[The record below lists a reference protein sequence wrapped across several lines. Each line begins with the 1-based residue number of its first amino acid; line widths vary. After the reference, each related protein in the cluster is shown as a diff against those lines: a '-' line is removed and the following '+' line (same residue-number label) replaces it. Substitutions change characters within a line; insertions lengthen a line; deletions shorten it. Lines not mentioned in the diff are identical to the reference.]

1 MNIKRIL
8 IATIIGL
15 ACGLFCASGTMMA
28 KRGEATFPVTAG
40 ILASIVYNRVLIGF
54 VIGIGD
60 SIKLHSV
67 WRGALIGAI
76 ITMAMSIISIVDGD
90 IMGGLILIGFGIVY
104 GIIADIVATKFSKII
119 EKGYSEDKDI
129 KKMFEE
135 IIIELVRSGA
145 ISREIFKDPE
155 FQSLIRKSVG
165 MAIYDMR
172 SNKNCGIE

>member
-15 ACGLFCASGTMMA
+15 ACGLFCAYGTMMMA
-28 KRGEATFPVTAG
+28 KRGGATFPVTTG

-54 VIGIGD
+54 VIGIGN

-76 ITMAMSIISIVDGD
+76 ITMAMSIISIVDGN

-104 GIIADIVATKFSKII
+104 GIIADVVATKFSK
-119 EKGYSEDKDI
+119 
-129 KKMFEE
+129 
-135 IIIELVRSGA
+135 
-145 ISREIFKDPE
+145 
-155 FQSLIRKSVG
+155 
-165 MAIYDMR
+165 
-172 SNKNCGIE
+172 